1 MKIPGTQ
8 RKVLY
13 ITQHVSLNRL
23 YPQTHATQTA
33 SSAMTPEAT
42 NLL

>member
-1 MKIPGTQ
+1 MEIPGTP

-13 ITQHVSLNRL
+13 ITQHVNLNGL
-23 YPQTHATQTA
+23 YPQTHVTQTA
-33 SSAMTPEAT
+33 SSAMTPEVT